1 MIQLIVRTFV
11 KNYKDVENHHVR
23 EAYGKLA
30 GIVGIISNIILFI
43 IKFTVGILFKSI
55 SVTADAVNNLSDA
68 GSSIITL
75 IGFKLSG
82 KPADAKHPYGH
93 ARMEYIT
100 GLVVSFIIILLG
112 VELTK
117 TSFDKVLHPEESVFS
132 YLTIFVLIISVLI
145 SLITPVAL
153 S

>member
-23 EAYGKLA
+23 EAYGKLT

-82 KPADAKHPYGH
+82 KPGGC
-93 ARMEYIT
+93 E
-100 GLVVSFIIILLG
+100 
-112 VELTK
+112 
-117 TSFDKVLHPEESVFS
+117 TSVRSCQNGIYYRIGCIFYHHSVRC
-132 YLTIFVLIISVLI
+132 
-145 SLITPVAL
+145 
-153 S
+153 

>member
-68 GSSIITL
+68 GSSLITL
-75 IGFKLSG
+75 IGFKCREA
-82 KPADAKHPYGH
+82 ADAKHPYPV
-93 ARMEYIT
+93 MPEWNILPDWLY
-100 GLVVSFIIILLG
+100 LLSSFC
-112 VELTK
+112 
-117 TSFDKVLHPEESVFS
+117 
-132 YLTIFVLIISVLI
+132 
-145 SLITPVAL
+145 
-153 S
+153 

>member
-82 KPADAKHPYGH
+82 KPADAKQPYGH
-93 ARMEYIT
+93 ARM
-100 GLVVSFIIILLG
+100 
-112 VELTK
+112 
-117 TSFDKVLHPEESVFS
+117 
-132 YLTIFVLIISVLI
+132 
-145 SLITPVAL
+145 
-153 S
+153 